1 VHFIQPGTLCLPP
14 DVYRRTIQPKKR
26 MEWPMTCGHAMSTA
40 QGHRRRITSPIFFDV
55 TFARISL
62 IRCRPHLKWRA
73 ELFDDGWLVDSILLE
88 IWWKYYTPSVGI
100 GCPIY
105 RLSIAGGGNVPTTCC
120 FVISTHR
127 QLRREED
134 ERLNFFLDRRALK
147 SVPLAYC
154 DSLSAFQLLWYGIY
168 SLTELRWP

>member
-1 VHFIQPGTLCLPP
+1 MC
-14 DVYRRTIQPKKR
+14 VYPRRLDAQSSPKK
-26 MEWPMTCGHAMSTA
+26 EWSGRWRAVTPCRLHKDTDVEQLA
-40 QGHRRRITSPIFFDV
+40 SPIFFDV

-62 IRCRPHLKWRA
+62 IRCRRRPNLKWRA

-105 RLSIAGGGNVPTTCC
+105 RLSIAGGGRNVPTTCC

-134 ERLNFFLDRRALK
+134 ERLNFFLDRRAGAPSNLC
-147 SVPLAYC
+147 L
-154 DSLSAFQLLWYGIY
+154 
-168 SLTELRWP
+168 

>member
-1 VHFIQPGTLCLPP
+1 
-14 DVYRRTIQPKKR
+14 
-26 MEWPMTCGHAMSTA
+26 MTCGHAMSTA

-62 IRCRPHLKWRA
+62 IRCRLHLKWRA

-120 FVISTHR
+120 FVISTYS